1 MNYDHYT
8 VIKGTSNL
16 TVFLD
21 GIVYSFPNNSIHGK
35 NILNAIKKDVSID
48 EMRNIV
54 NDKNKFKEY
63 CKNIDISGVVITDN
77 TILIDD
83 EEISLSLAEQIRRHY
98 NENISIVPIVNFIRK
113 LRLNPS
119 YRIREQM
126 WNFIDISQKSG
137 GFSLAVDGDILAYKK
152 ITSDYKDI
160 YSNKI
165 DNSIGTIVSMD
176 RKMVDDDPN
185 HTCSCGLHVC
195 AYSYLTYISSDG
207 IDKVVLVKVNPKD
220 VVSIPTDYN
229 YAKMRCC
236 RYEVIREIDTI
247 NTNCVENV
255 VCTDN
260 ISRIYELHTKKEL
273 INFYNMLKN
282 TQLNYKKYS
291 KNTIID
297 KLNDQCE
304 MLGKEN
310 FIKMYKKYLD
320 KK

>member
-1 MNYDHYT
+1 
-8 VIKGTSNL
+8 
-16 TVFLD
+16 
-21 GIVYSFPNNSIHGK
+21 
-35 NILNAIKKDVSID
+35 
-48 EMRNIV
+48 
-54 NDKNKFKEY
+54 
-63 CKNIDISGVVITDN
+63 
-77 TILIDD
+77 
-83 EEISLSLAEQIRRHY
+83 
-98 NENISIVPIVNFIRK
+98 
-113 LRLNPS
+113 
-119 YRIREQM
+119 
-126 WNFIDISQKSG
+126 
-137 GFSLAVDGDILAYKK
+137 
-152 ITSDYKDI
+152 
-160 YSNKI
+160 
-165 DNSIGTIVSMD
+165 
-176 RKMVDDDPN
+176 
-185 HTCSCGLHVC
+185 
-195 AYSYLTYISSDG
+195 
-207 IDKVVLVKVNPKD
+207 
-220 VVSIPTDYN
+220 
-229 YAKMRCC
+229 MRCC